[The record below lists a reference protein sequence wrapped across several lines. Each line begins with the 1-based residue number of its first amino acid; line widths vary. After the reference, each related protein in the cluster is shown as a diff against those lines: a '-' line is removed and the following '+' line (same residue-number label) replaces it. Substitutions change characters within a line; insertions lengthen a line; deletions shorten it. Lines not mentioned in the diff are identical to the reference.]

1 MTRSTT
7 DVDGVGEVRPWL
19 ARLAGR
25 IRRTDVLPAGLAVA
39 IGFACLSLTPSLLP
53 RSPLA
58 QGVVT
63 GAAAA
68 SGYGVGIFVAW
79 CWRGLLDRPR
89 EPWPDPARTA
99 LLVGG
104 VAALAMSL
112 ALGAR
117 WQGEAHELAGTE
129 ATPVAYVLLVPP
141 LALLV
146 AALLLGLARGVR
158 AVTRRVVRM
167 LERRLKPSVA
177 RVLGV
182 VSVGLVAWGLL
193 SGVVADAGL
202 RALDASFALGDLE
215 TPAGVQRP
223 STPLRSGSEESLVD
237 WDDLGRE
244 GRTFVG
250 TGPTAE
256 EIGELTGRPSI
267 EPIRVYAGLA
277 NADDT
282 EEQAA
287 LAVADLDRAGGFER
301 THLLVVT
308 TTGTGWVEPSA
319 ASGFEY
325 VTGGD
330 SAIVSMQYSHLPS
343 WLSFVVDSA
352 RARDAGRALF
362 DAVYAHWTAL
372 PVDER
377 PELHVFGESL
387 GSFGAEAAFSGEFD
401 LDNRTTGALLVG
413 PPHFNPLYRS
423 FIEDRDAGSREVEP
437 VYREGRIIR
446 FTTKAER
453 PQPEDEPWTGS
464 RVLYLQHASDPVTWW
479 SPDLLLTRPDWLEE
493 KRGDDVPGA
502 VRWIPWI
509 TFLQVSA
516 DLAAAFS
523 TQPAHG
529 HNFSGEHAAGW
540 VNVLQPE
547 GWTPDITERLRQEL
561 ARYP

>member
-1 MTRSTT
+1 MPGWLERAVDLVRRS
-7 DVDGVGEVRPWL
+7 
-19 ARLAGR
+19 RL
-25 IRRTDVLPAGLAVA
+25 LPAGLAFA

-58 QGVVT
+58 QGVVS

-68 SGYGVGIFVAW
+68 SGYGVGVFVAW
-79 CWRGLLDRPR
+79 CWRGLRDRPR
-89 EPWPDPARTA
+89 EPWPDLARSV

-104 VAALAMSL
+104 VAALLTSL
-112 ALGAR
+112 AAGVR
-117 WQGEAHELAGTE
+117 WQADAHDLAGTE
-129 ATPVAYVLLVPP
+129 ATPVAFVLLVPP
-141 LALLV
+141 VTVVV
-146 AALLLGLARGVR
+146 AVLFLGLARGAR
-158 AVTRRVVRM
+158 AASRRVARL

-182 VSVGLVAWGLL
+182 VSVGFVAWALL
-193 SGVVADAGL
+193 SGVAADAGL

-215 TPAGVQRP
+215 TPEGVERP

-237 WDDLGRE
+237 WDGLGVE

-256 EIGELTGRPSI
+256 EITGLTDRPSI
-267 EPIRVYAGLA
+267 EPIRVFAGLG
-277 NADDT
+277 NAEDT
-282 EEQAA
+282 EQQAA
-287 LAVADLDRAGGFER
+287 LAVADLERAGGFER
-301 THLLVVT
+301 QHLLVVT

-330 SAIVSMQYSHLPS
+330 SAIVGMQYSHLPS

-362 DAVYAHWTAL
+362 DAVYARWSTL
-372 PVDER
+372 PFDER

-401 LDNRTTGALLVG
+401 LANRTSGALLVG
-413 PPHFNPLYRS
+413 PPNFNPLYRS
-423 FIEDRDAGSREVEP
+423 FIEDRDVGSREVEP

-453 PQPEDEPWTGS
+453 PQPEDEPWPGS

-493 KRGDDVPGA
+493 TRGDDVPGA
-502 VRWIPWI
+502 MQWIPWI

>member
-1 MTRSTT
+1 MPGWVERLL
-7 DVDGVGEVRPWL
+7 GPLRR
-19 ARLAGR
+19 ARL
-25 IRRTDVLPAGLAVA
+25 LPAGLAFA
-39 IGFACLSLTPSLLP
+39 IGFTCLSLTPSLLP
-53 RSPLA
+53 RTPLA
-58 QGVVT
+58 QGVVS

-68 SGYGVGIFVAW
+68 SGYGFGLLVAW
-79 CWRGLLDRPR
+79 CWRGLRDRPR
-89 EPWPDPARTA
+89 QPWPDLARSV
-99 LLVGG
+99 LQVGG
-104 VAALAMSL
+104 VAALLTSL
-112 ALGAR
+112 AAAVR
-117 WQGEAHELAGTE
+117 WQSEAHELARTE
-129 ATPVAYVLLVPP
+129 PTPVAFVLLVP
-141 LALLV
+141 LV
-146 AALLLGLARGVR
+146 TLVVFALLLARARGTR
-158 AVTRRVVRM
+158 AASRRVGRL
-167 LERRLKPSVA
+167 LERHLKPSVA

-182 VSVGLVAWGLL
+182 VSVGVVAWALL
-193 SGVVADAGL
+193 SGVAADAGL

-215 TPAGVQRP
+215 TPEGIERP
-223 STPLRSGSEESLVD
+223 STSLRSGSEESLVD
-237 WDDLGRE
+237 WDDMGVE

-256 EIGELTGRPSI
+256 EIGELTDRPAI
-267 EPIRVYAGLA
+267 EPVRVYAGLA

-282 EEQAA
+282 EQQAT
-287 LAVADLDRAGGFER
+287 LAVADLERAGGFER
-301 THLLVVT
+301 QHLLVVT
-308 TTGTGWVEPSA
+308 TPGTGWVEPSA

-362 DAVYAHWTAL
+362 DAVYARWSRL
-372 PVDER
+372 PVDDR
-377 PELHVFGESL
+377 PELYVFGESL

-401 LDNRTTGALLVG
+401 LDNRTSGALLVG
-413 PPHFNPLYRS
+413 PPNFNPLYRS
-423 FIEDRDAGSREVEP
+423 FIEDRDPGSREVEP
-437 VYREGRIIR
+437 TYREGRIIR

-453 PQPEDEPWTGS
+453 PPPEGEPWSGS

-479 SPDLLLTRPDWLEE
+479 SPDLLLTRPDWMEE
-493 KRGDDVPGA
+493 THGDDVPGA
-502 VRWIPWI
+502 MRWIPYV

-547 GWTPDITERLRQEL
+547 GWTQDLTERLRQEL

>member
-1 MTRSTT
+1 M
-7 DVDGVGEVRPWL
+7 
-19 ARLAGR
+19 
-25 IRRTDVLPAGLAVA
+25 
-39 IGFACLSLTPSLLP
+39 
-53 RSPLA
+53 
-58 QGVVT
+58 
-63 GAAAA
+63 
-68 SGYGVGIFVAW
+68 
-79 CWRGLLDRPR
+79 
-89 EPWPDPARTA
+89 
-99 LLVGG
+99 
-104 VAALAMSL
+104 
-112 ALGAR
+112 
-117 WQGEAHELAGTE
+117 
-129 ATPVAYVLLVPP
+129 
-141 LALLV
+141 
-146 AALLLGLARGVR
+146 
-158 AVTRRVVRM
+158 
-167 LERRLKPSVA
+167 
-177 RVLGV
+177 
-182 VSVGLVAWGLL
+182 
-193 SGVVADAGL
+193 
-202 RALDASFALGDLE
+202 
-215 TPAGVQRP
+215 
-223 STPLRSGSEESLVD
+223 
-237 WDDLGRE
+237 
-244 GRTFVG
+244 
-250 TGPTAE
+250 
-256 EIGELTGRPSI
+256 

-282 EEQAA
+282 EQQAA
-287 LAVADLDRAGGFER
+287 LAVADLERAGGFER
-301 THLLVVT
+301 QHLLVVT

-330 SAIVSMQYSHLPS
+330 SAIVGMQYSHLPS

-362 DAVYAHWTAL
+362 DAVYARWSSL
-372 PVDER
+372 PFDER

-401 LDNRTTGALLVG
+401 LDNRTSGALLVG
-413 PPHFNPLYRS
+413 PPNFNPLYRS
-423 FIEDRDAGSREVEP
+423 FIEDRDPGSREVEP

-453 PQPEDEPWTGS
+453 PPPEGEPWPGS

-493 KRGDDVPGA
+493 PHGDDVPGA
-502 VRWIPWI
+502 MRWIPYV

-540 VNVLQPE
+540 VNVLQPQ